1 MCADA
6 GYTGAH
12 ALEIIEKHGYI
23 PDVKGGGMKPTSSS
37 VNPKK
42 KARRMDK
49 FQVLRLV
56 LDSALM
62 VVRSTRVPT
71 EERFMR
77 L

>member
-1 MCADA
+1 MATSRTPKAGGQEADE
-6 GYTGAH
+6 
-12 ALEIIEKHGYI
+12 LKR
-23 PDVKGGGMKPTSSS
+23 D
-37 VNPKK
+37 PKK